1 MMKKTT
7 ILLVMI
13 AIMLSVHC
21 TKVEQAKTGEDSD
34 FQYFVEQFADIK
46 IGRFQIPGF
55 DELAPK
61 QKEMLYYLYEAAL
74 CGRDIFYDQNYKY
87 NLKIRRTLDAIA
99 AGYSGDLE
107 SVEFQKFMTY
117 AKRIWYSSGIHH
129 HYSTDKILPEF
140 SPEYFAELVRN
151 TSAADFPLKN
161 GEDID
166 TFIEAMTPLIFDP
179 SIAAKRISTNSSGD
193 LIQDSAN
200 NYYENVTQK
209 EVERFYA
216 AMADRSD
223 PTPVSYGLNSKL
235 IKENGKIKEKVWK
248 IGGMYDPAIK
258 IIVAWLEKAAAVA
271 ENETQKRALDLLI
284 AYYQSGD
291 LRDWDAY
298 SIAWTLDT
306 DSRIDVVNGFIET
319 YGDAISHRASWES
332 VVSFRDE
339 EATRRAKT
347 ISDNAQWFEDN
358 SPIADEHKRKEV
370 KGVSAKVIT
379 VVALGGDTSPNP
391 PIGINLPNP
400 NWIRKQHGSKSVTL
414 GNITYAYGKVA
425 EGAGTLEEFAYS
437 PEEIERSKKY
447 GELAGNLHTDMHE
460 VIGHASGQINPGVDP
475 PRATLKNYSAAI
487 EETRADLVALY
498 YMMDEKLVEMGVIP
512 SLEAGKADYDGNINN
527 GMIKQLTRIKLGDD
541 IEQAH
546 MRNRQLTAHWAYEL
560 GHADNI
566 IEKKTRDGKTFY
578 VINDY
583 QKLRAI
589 YGNMLKEIQRI
600 TSEGDFDAAKNLI
613 ETYAVKIDPE
623 LHKEVLDRFKKLN
636 IAPYSG
642 FIVPQLVPVKEGDAI
657 VDVKIEYPMDFTK
670 QMLYFGREYSFLPNE
685 N

>member
-1 MMKKTT
+1 MKRTV
-7 ILLVMI
+7 ILLVMM
-13 AIMLSVHC
+13 ALMLSIHC
-21 TKVEQAKTGEDSD
+21 TKGEQAKTGDEAE

-74 CGRDIFYDQNYKY
+74 CGRDLFYDQNYKY

-99 AGYSGDLE
+99 SGYTGDQE
-107 SVEFQKFMTY
+107 SAEYHDFMTY
-117 AKRIWYSSGIHH
+117 AKRIWFSNGIHH

-140 SPEYFAELVRN
+140 SREYFEELIRN
-151 TSAADFPLKN
+151 TAEADLPMEE
-161 GEDID
+161 GEDIEE
-166 TFIEAMTPLIFDP
+166 FIATLRPLIFDP
-179 SIAAKRISTNSSGD
+179 SIAPKRVSTDSTGD
-193 LIQDSAN
+193 LIRDSAN
-200 NYYENVTQK
+200 NYYENVSQR

-216 AMADRSD
+216 AMIDRSD
-223 PTPVSYGLNSKL
+223 PTPISYGLNSKL
-235 IKENGKIKEKVWK
+235 IKENGKIREKVWK
-248 IGGMYDPAIK
+248 VGGMYDPAIK
-258 IIVAWLEKAAAVA
+258 KVVYWLEKAASVA
-271 ENETQKRALDLLI
+271 ENETQKKALDLLI
-284 AYYQSGD
+284 AYYRSGD

-298 SIAWTLDT
+298 SIAWTQDT

-319 YGDAISHRASWES
+319 YGDPLSHRASWES

-339 EATRRAKT
+339 VATRRAKT

-358 SPIADEHKRKEV
+358 SPIADEHKRESV

-400 NWIRKQHGSKSVTL
+400 TWIRKQHGSKSVTL
-414 GNITYAYGKVA
+414 GNVTFAYGKVA

-437 PEEIERSKKY
+437 SEEIERAKKY
-447 GELAGNLHTDMHE
+447 GDLAGNLHTDMHE
-460 VIGHASGQINPGVDP
+460 VIGHASGQINPGVGP
-475 PRATLKNYSAAI
+475 PRETLKNYAAAI

-498 YMMDEKLVEMGVIP
+498 YMMDEKLIEMGVVP
-512 SLEAGKADYDGNINN
+512 SLEVGKADYDASIRN
-527 GMIKQLTRIKLGDD
+527 GMIGQLTRIKLGDD

-546 MRNRQLTAHWAYEL
+546 MRNRQLNAHWAYEL
-560 GHADNI
+560 GKADNV

-578 VINDY
+578 VVNDY
-583 QKLRAI
+583 QKLRTI
-589 YGNMLKEIQRI
+589 FGTMLKEIQRI

-623 LHKEVLDRFKKLN
+623 LHKEVLDRFEKLN

-642 FIVPQLVPVKEGDAI
+642 FIVPQLVPVMEGDAI
-657 VDVKIEYPMDFTK
+657 VDVKVEYPMDFTQ
-670 QMLYFGREYSFLPNE
+670 QMLFFGREYSFLPNE